1 MERAGWEGMM
11 YIREEVNF
19 TKGRI
24 IVGGKL
30 VTRGKAERADY
41 ILMYYKPNIAIAIIE
56 AEDNNHSV
64 GSGMQ
69 QDL

>member
-1 MERAGWEGMM
+1 MM

-41 ILMYYKPNIAIAIIE
+41 ILYVLQAQYC
-56 AEDNNHSV
+56 DRHHR
-64 GSGMQ
+64 SGRQ
-69 QDL
+69 